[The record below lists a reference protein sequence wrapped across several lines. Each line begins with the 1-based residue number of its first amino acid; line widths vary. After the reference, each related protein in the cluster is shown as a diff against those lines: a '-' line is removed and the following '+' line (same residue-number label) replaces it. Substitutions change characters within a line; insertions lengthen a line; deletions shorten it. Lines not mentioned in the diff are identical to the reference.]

1 MAQERSKAVLRP
13 LSSKAPRP
21 AVPALSFTAVN
32 SRPSSLSSPRVRP
45 SQPASPTQVLRQALR
60 AAVNSPKNT
69 DAGEQEN
76 RPPAFVFPET
86 SSCKP
91 PRSPKSLASSPSA
104 LSLSQK
110 VVIRSDFPKTSS
122 QRDLKTDLNKVVTQV
137 RLDTSKAAP
146 FSSDRLYQEH
156 LFNTFQAV
164 KFIRNLKPV
173 DPVQL
178 AAKAVMLPRLQY
190 PRKTVVFDL
199 DETLV
204 HCVEDVSRAQIA
216 VPITFPTGERLIAG
230 VNIRPYAR
238 ECLAA
243 VSSFCEVVVFTASQR
258 CYADQVLDYLDPS
271 RTAISLRLYRDSC
284 VTTDGVYIKDLRILG
299 NRRMQDIVIVD
310 NAAYSFGYQL
320 DNGVPIIAWYEDPQD
335 RELYNLV
342 DYLRSVTL
350 AEDIRPV
357 NKETFHLYRFYE
369 DYLRDCKRLN

>member
-21 AVPALSFTAVN
+21 AVPALSFTAVD
-32 SRPSSLSSPRVRP
+32 SRPSSLSSPRARS

-60 AAVNSPKNT
+60 AAANSPKNT

-76 RPPAFVFPET
+76 RPPPSFVFPDT
-86 SSCKP
+86 SSSKP
-91 PRSPKSLASSPSA
+91 PRSPKSLAQSPSA
-104 LSLSQK
+104 MSLSQK
-110 VVIRSDFPKTSS
+110 VVLRSDFPRTSS
-122 QRDLKTDLNKVVTQV
+122 QRDLKPDLSKVVTQV
-137 RLDTSKAAP
+137 RLDKPLT
-146 FSSDRLYQEH
+146 SDRLYQEH

-164 KFIRNLKPV
+164 KFIRSLKPV

-178 AAKAVMLPRLQY
+178 AAKAVLLPRLQY

-204 HCVEDVSRAQIA
+204 HCVEDVARAHIA

-299 NRRMQDIVIVD
+299 NRRLQDIVIVD

-320 DNGVPIIAWYEDPQD
+320 DNGVPIIGWYEDPQD

-342 DYLRSVTL
+342 DYLRSATL

>member
-1 MAQERSKAVLRP
+1 M
-13 LSSKAPRP
+13 
-21 AVPALSFTAVN
+21 
-32 SRPSSLSSPRVRP
+32 SLSP
-45 SQPASPTQVLRQALR
+45 
-60 AAVNSPKNT
+60 
-69 DAGEQEN
+69 
-76 RPPAFVFPET
+76 
-86 SSCKP
+86 
-91 PRSPKSLASSPSA
+91 
-104 LSLSQK
+104 K
-110 VVIRSDFPKTSS
+110 VVLRSDFPRTNS
-122 QRDLKTDLNKVVTQV
+122 QRELKSDLSRVVTQV
-137 RLDTSKAAP
+137 KQEAVPAT
-146 FSSDRLYQEH
+146 SDRLYQEH

-164 KFIRNLKPV
+164 KFIRNLKHV
-173 DPVQL
+173 DTVQL
-178 AAKAVMLPRLQY
+178 AAKMVVLPRLQY

-204 HCVEDVSRAQIA
+204 HCVEDVSRAHIA

-243 VSSFCEVVVFTASQR
+243 VSNFCEVVVFTASQR
-258 CYADQVLDYLDPS
+258 CYADQVLDYLDPN

-299 NRRMQDIVIVD
+299 NRRLQDIVIVD

-320 DNGVPIIAWYEDPQD
+320 DNGVPIIAWYEDPRD

-357 NKETFHLYRFYE
+357 NRETFHLYRFYD